1 MSIDMSW
8 PELRPS
14 VCDKGMY
21 SHFAWGAPKMNPLH
35 SYRYTEAAQSLHVGK
50 VIQTTVL
57 GSQIYF
63 PVTGKKI

>member
-1 MSIDMSW
+1 
-8 PELRPS
+8 
-14 VCDKGMY
+14 
-21 SHFAWGAPKMNPLH
+21 MNPLH